1 MSKLAD
7 VLKGVVQELDDL
19 NAPDG
24 FAKKSEDYLPNFV
37 VTRAGVERHFTR
49 TAQDGVRVLAQGLF
63 ESREHYRDA
72 MRVMQFA
79 QLIRTCIADLHA
91 DGLFAHTP
99 VEGRQQLKLLEREVG
114 ERLQGIKLPFVHEFP
129 ATTLRLEAT
138 APYRVGPAEI
148 KSVSTWLE
156 TVTLS
161 ESGYKHHGIDPQSNW
176 KSELLAILEGS
187 KRDVRPVAPAHL
199 QTFVEALQRCDAV
212 VSVAVSGLEQ
222 TYSREVARMVA
233 RTALDGVNLLAGRG
247 RHAFAQQALSDE
259 RLQPLRLHS
268 IIVYEQ
274 KHWVGGA
281 WSDRAMSVA
290 QAGLQERVFR
300 TGQRFASLCSVVAC
314 LLDRSCHPH
323 PQLAM
328 RWAAALEWY
337 AEGCRETS
345 TSVAVTKFAASL
357 DVLTCG
363 QKAPGI
369 IRMLTNLLGRP
380 ANDPVFE
387 GVPDSLAQI
396 VQDIYG
402 DGRSQLL
409 HGNQIDRRVPFDAE
423 RGQAQALGALAL
435 VSLLER
441 LATYQGPDT
450 ESAFLDMPPCP
461 TKLSP

>member
-7 VLKGVVQELDDL
+7 LLTAVVHELDAL
-19 NAPDG
+19 HGPDG
-24 FAKKSEDYLPNFV
+24 FATKLEDYLPNFV

-49 TAQDGVRVLAQGLF
+49 TAQEGVSALATGLF
-63 ESREHYRDA
+63 EARKHFQEA

-91 DGLFAHTP
+91 DGLFASTP
-99 VEGRQQLKLLEREVG
+99 AKGRGQLKLLEQEVC
-114 ERLQGIKLPFVHEFP
+114 ERLQGVKLPFTHEFP
-129 ATTLRLEAT
+129 ATTLGLEAT
-138 APYRVGPAEI
+138 GPYQVGPVAI

-176 KSELLAILEGS
+176 KSELLAILQDHLEAT
-187 KRDVRPVAPAHL
+187 PHL
-199 QTFVEALQRCDAV
+199 QTFAEALQGCNAV

-268 IIVYEQ
+268 IIVYERE
-274 KHWVGGA
+274 HWVGA
-281 WSDRAMSVA
+281 IRSDRAMPVA
-290 QAGLQERVFR
+290 KAGLQERVFK
-300 TGQRFASLCSVVAC
+300 TGNRFASLCGVVAC
-314 LLDRSCHPH
+314 LRDRRCHPH

-345 TSVAVTKFAASL
+345 ASVAVTKFAAAL

-363 QKAPGI
+363 RKTSGI
-369 IRMLTNLLGRP
+369 TRMLANLLGRV
-380 ANDPVFE
+380 ASDPVFE
-387 GVPDSLAQI
+387 GVPDSLAHI
-396 VQDIYG
+396 VQNIYG

-409 HGNQIDRRVPFDAE
+409 HGNQVDRRVPFDAE
-423 RGQAQALGALAL
+423 RGQAQALGAFAL

-441 LATYQGPDT
+441 LATHQGPDS

-461 TKLSP
+461 NVLSG